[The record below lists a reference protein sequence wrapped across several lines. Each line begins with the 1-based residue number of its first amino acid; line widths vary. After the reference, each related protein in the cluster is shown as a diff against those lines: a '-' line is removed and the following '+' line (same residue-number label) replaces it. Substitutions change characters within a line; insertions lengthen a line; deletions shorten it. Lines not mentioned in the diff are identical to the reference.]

1 MILSIVS
8 IVCAFFFFR
17 HFQACWQPFGANAKI
32 VQSGRLYL
40 HTVERFFIKFD
51 VGGFYKAL

>member
-1 MILSIVS
+1 MILSIVF

-17 HFQACWQPFGANAKI
+17 HFQARWQPFGANAKI
-32 VQSGRLYL
+32 VQSARLFL
-40 HTVERFFIKFD
+40 HTVEWFFMKLD